1 MSLLKPAVKNILNDA
16 AGRELYARNLY
27 LNIANRLEAIG
38 YFGAAKYFR
47 KEADQ
52 EASHYGIL
60 AEYFNARND
69 CADVSMVPFQM
80 DNPMSLHN
88 AFEISYE
95 AEHSLGL
102 FYENAYEKCEEEY
115 EPSEET
121 LKKEPEEQ
129 EMDKMMGDTYDCTT
143 AQFLLQ
149 FIEIQRKSVGGVKDI
164 ISMLKIAGDNPAA
177 LLMVDAKLGA

>member
-16 AGRELYARNLY
+16 GGRELYARNLC
-27 LNIANRLEAIG
+27 LNLGNRLEAMG

-60 AEYFNARND
+60 AEYFNARGD
-69 CADVSMVPFQM
+69 CADVPMVPFQM
-80 DNPMSLHN
+80 DRPMSLIH

-95 AEHSLGL
+95 AENSLGL
-102 FYENAYEKCEEEY
+102 FYENAYDECGEEY

-121 LKKEPEEQ
+121 QKKEPAEQ
-129 EMDKMMGDTYDCTT
+129 DMDKMMGDTYDCTT

-149 FIEIQRKSVGGVKDI
+149 FIQIQRESVGEVKDI
-164 ISMLKIAGDNPAA
+164 LSMLRIAGDNPAA
-177 LLMVDAKLGA
+177 LLMIDAKLGA